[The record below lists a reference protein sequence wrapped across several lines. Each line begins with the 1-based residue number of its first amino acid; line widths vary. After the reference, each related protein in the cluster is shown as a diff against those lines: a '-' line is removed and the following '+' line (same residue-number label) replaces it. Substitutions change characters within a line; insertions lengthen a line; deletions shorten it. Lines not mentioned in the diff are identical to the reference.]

1 MMVVR
6 RIVMDCRGGGAKIRK
21 VEGICSGNTVEIG
34 V

>member
-6 RIVMDCRGGGAKIRK
+6 WIVMDCRGGAKIRK
-21 VEGICSGNTVEIG
+21 VEGICSGNTVEIR